1 VCVIGLGVSRD
12 EAAGSM
18 TYIPAELALRVFSV
32 CFSVASWGLD
42 PRVWAVKQKEEE
54 EEEEVEEWYI

>member
-1 VCVIGLGVSRD
+1 
-12 EAAGSM
+12 M